1 MATKENIALRLELE
15 NGVDEKGKPRFKTK
29 SFSNVNKEVEDQALL
44 RGAQSLAKLFDE
56 PCKGILKIETVRLNP
71 EA

>member
-1 MATKENIALRLELE
+1 MATKENIALRLELD
-15 NGVDEKGKPRFKTK
+15 NGVDEKGEARFKTK

-44 RGAQSLAKLFDE
+44 RGAQSLAKLFDQ
-56 PCKGILKIETVRLNP
+56 PCKGILKIETVRLNQ

>member
-15 NGVDEKGKPRFKTK
+15 NGVDEKGKTRFKTK

-44 RGAQSLAKLFDE
+44 RGAQSLAKLFDQ
-56 PCKGILKIETVRLNP
+56 PCKGILKIETVRLNQ